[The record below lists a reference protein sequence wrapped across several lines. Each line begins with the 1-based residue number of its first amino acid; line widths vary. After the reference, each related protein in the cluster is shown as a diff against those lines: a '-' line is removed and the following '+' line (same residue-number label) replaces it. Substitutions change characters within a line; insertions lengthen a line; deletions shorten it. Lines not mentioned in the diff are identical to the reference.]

1 MVLGVLIRF
10 GDDPRGSIGNALEKK
25 RLLVF
30 RGNISELDGD
40 VPDRE
45 LFPEERG
52 CSENL

>member
-10 GDDPRGSIGNALEKK
+10 GDDPRGSIGDALEKK
-25 RLLVF
+25 RLL
-30 RGNISELDGD
+30 RGNISELDGG